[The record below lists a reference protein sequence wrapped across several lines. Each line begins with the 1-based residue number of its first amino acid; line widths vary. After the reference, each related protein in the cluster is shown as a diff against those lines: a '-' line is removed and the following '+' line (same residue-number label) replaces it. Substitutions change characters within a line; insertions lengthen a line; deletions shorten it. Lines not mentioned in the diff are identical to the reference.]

1 MENNTT
7 AATDSRSSLA
17 DKYKHIKGWG
27 IDADPE
33 NEPTYPMKHYTGDDH
48 KRIHYEKPPQ
58 QPVTVEILHSN
69 ERPNITAVFGTSTP
83 PQGLSGQI
91 RRYAFKYSEGSFGH
105 WIPLILADRV
115 NAIEGIID
123 DLKNGHVP
131 NIFAERGWQ
140 AELKYNKKGFAMKV
154 LTGVAVVSA
163 IVLLARARRR
173 WKES

>member
-7 AATDSRSSLA
+7 AATDSRASLA
-17 DKYKHIKGWG
+17 DRYKHIKGWG

-48 KRIHYEKPPQ
+48 KRIHYERPPQ
-58 QPVTVEILHSN
+58 QPATVEILHSN

-83 PQGLSGQI
+83 PLGLSGRI
-91 RRYAFKYSEGSFGH
+91 RRYAFNYSEGSFGH

-123 DLKNGHVP
+123 DLKKGHVP

-140 AELKYNKKGFAMKV
+140 AELKYNRKGFALKV
-154 LTGVAVVSA
+154 LTGIAVVSA
-163 IVLLARARRR
+163 IVLLARSKRRLQ
-173 WKES
+173 ED